1 MNAMVGRS
9 PFLNPSRLSIIP
21 AVDVGV
27 DVGVRVSVMDLGL
40 WMTYCRC
47 TCGMTHVSAWIEKL
61 ESTVEPCFR

>member
-27 DVGVRVSVMDLGL
+27 DVGVRVRVRVVDLGL

-47 TCGMTHVSAWIEKL
+47 TCGMTHASAWIVKL
-61 ESTVEPCFR
+61 

>member
-27 DVGVRVSVMDLGL
+27 DVGVRVRVSVVDDILPLHLWYDTCDCMDRETRVYSRAML
-40 WMTYCRC
+40 
-47 TCGMTHVSAWIEKL
+47 
-61 ESTVEPCFR
+61 